1 MRHCRG
7 YVAFLLCLAAYSA
20 TGEPLSLSNALKMAK
35 LRNGGVAS
43 SRFQA
48 DRARAE
54 ARSAFGSLLPSLTP
68 SVTYQTGNTKQDTGT
83 RASSNNLASSTA
95 VTLSL
100 PILDNGTRYLKLS
113 AARHTADAQQS
124 TYVNDLRQ
132 LLLNVHLQ
140 FFAALQAEETL
151 KVQQTQLARAK
162 AILAETEARV
172 EAGNEAAKQ
181 VFQAKADLLN
191 AEVSVLTSE
200 SAVTTNRETL
210 FATIGL
216 DEENPENTIA
226 AIERPSEAQ
235 TTPLPPAAISDAL
248 VVRPDLIAIRKRI
261 SAAKENVTIAK
272 MAGAVEFSLDAQ
284 WRKNFSRDVFRSS
297 QIALTATVPL
307 FDGGRSRESVRA
319 QQDNVKALEA
329 SLKQAERSARSE
341 IISTS
346 LELQQNAK
354 RLVVANAAFEAAK
367 VNFDAASE
375 SRRLGAGTLL
385 EVITAQLSLT
395 TAESNLVQARYDYLS
410 SKVRFDVATGK
421 PIEGEE

>member
-1 MRHCRG
+1 
-7 YVAFLLCLAAYSA
+7 
-20 TGEPLSLSNALKMAK
+20 
-35 LRNGGVAS
+35 
-43 SRFQA
+43 
-48 DRARAE
+48 
-54 ARSAFGSLLPSLTP
+54 
-68 SVTYQTGNTKQDTGT
+68 
-83 RASSNNLASSTA
+83 
-95 VTLSL
+95 
-100 PILDNGTRYLKLS
+100 
-113 AARHTADAQQS
+113 
-124 TYVNDLRQ
+124 
-132 LLLNVHLQ
+132 
-140 FFAALQAEETL
+140 
-151 KVQQTQLARAK
+151 
-162 AILAETEARV
+162 
-172 EAGNEAAKQ
+172 
-181 VFQAKADLLN
+181 
-191 AEVSVLTSE
+191 
-200 SAVTTNRETL
+200 
-210 FATIGL
+210 
-216 DEENPENTIA
+216 
-226 AIERPSEAQ
+226 
-235 TTPLPPAAISDAL
+235 
-248 VVRPDLIAIRKRI
+248 
-261 SAAKENVTIAK
+261 